1 MKTSKD
7 PRHKMRIKAVKQLFA
22 FSYNDKQNIE
32 DIAKKVYNKRD
43 ELDKQIEIAAPAW
56 PIDKLN
62 RIDLAIL
69 RLAVYELTNT
79 DTPPKVVIDEAVEL
93 AKRYG
98 SENSASFV
106 NGVLG
111 TILKSLDDGK
121 QIQTD

>member
-69 RLAVYELTNT
+69 KAGCL
-79 DTPPKVVIDEAVEL
+79 
-93 AKRYG
+93 
-98 SENSASFV
+98 
-106 NGVLG
+106 
-111 TILKSLDDGK
+111 
-121 QIQTD
+121 